1 MKGYGIPLLALA
13 CLALSA
19 CSACLSDRAVVT
31 LWGGDLAVPTIGEVR
46 AVSPECVE
54 AAFSAPVTAVRAEV
68 VPGGD
73 SCLVGSGESD
83 SPGSGE
89 ASDVW
94 GGAEGG
100 GTEEPIAVS
109 WESLPD
115 GSGIRFSLAR
125 SPGPGVKAILSGTV
139 RDANGDTL
147 SFAAP
152 FTGYNDRV
160 PRLRISEIRTDYSKP
175 KVEYIEIVALT
186 AGNLG
191 GVEIFNALNG
201 DVPVRELP
209 AVEVKAGEY
218 IVWHFRSVEEGLVN
232 EMGSLDESGGTN
244 SCPTARDFWDTQARS
259 PFKGTNVVWLRE
271 RRGGAIMDAL
281 LCAESGK
288 ADWPTDAAR
297 AAALEAVAAG
307 AWRPGALIAD
317 AASSDGMTPTRTLAR
332 DPALIDTDS
341 AADWKVC
348 PKGKCSPGKPN
359 VPH

>member
-1 MKGYGIPLLALA
+1 MKGYGLPLLTLA
-13 CLALSA
+13 CTALSA
-19 CSACLSDRAVVT
+19 CSACLSDRAVIT

-68 VPGGD
+68 VPGGSSGLD
-73 SCLVGSGESD
+73 GSADGG
-83 SPGSGE
+83 SPG
-89 ASDVW
+89 ASD
-94 GGAEGG
+94 E
-100 GTEEPIAVS
+100 TEAPIAVS

-115 GSGIRFSLAR
+115 GSGIRFSLAH

-147 SFAAP
+147 SFAVP
-152 FTGYNDRV
+152 FTGYNERV
-160 PRLRISEIRTDYSKP
+160 PRLRISEIRTEYSKP

-232 EMGSLDESGGTN
+232 EMGSLDESAGTN
-244 SCPTARDFWDTQARS
+244 SCPTARDFWDAQARS
-259 PFKGTNVVWLRE
+259 PFKGTNVIWLRE

-332 DPALIDTDS
+332 DPALTDTDS

-359 VPH
+359 VSH

>member
-1 MKGYGIPLLALA
+1 MKGYGIPLLSLA

-31 LWGGDLAVPTIGEVR
+31 LWGGDFAVPTIGEVR

-68 VPGGD
+68 VSGFPAGLGGPPGG
-73 SCLVGSGESD
+73 GEPAD
-83 SPGSGE
+83 GGE
-89 ASDVW
+89 
-94 GGAEGG
+94 
-100 GTEEPIAVS
+100 TEAPIPVS
-109 WESLPD
+109 WESIPD
-115 GSGIRFSLAR
+115 GSGIRFTLAR

-152 FTGYNDRV
+152 FTGFNDRV
-160 PRLRISEIRTDYSKP
+160 PRLRISEIRTGYSKP

-191 GVEIFNALNG
+191 GVEIFNAMNG
-201 DVPVRELP
+201 VVPVRELP

-232 EMGSLDESGGTN
+232 ETGALNASGGTD
-244 SCPTARDFWDTQARS
+244 SCPTALDFWDTQDRS
-259 PFKGTNVVWLRE
+259 PFKATNVIWLRE
-271 RRGGAIMDAL
+271 RKGGAIMDAL

-288 ADWPTDAAR
+288 ADWPTDAVR

-317 AASSDGMTPTRTLAR
+317 AAPSDGMTPTRTLAR
-332 DPALIDTDS
+332 DPALTDTDS
-341 AADWKVC
+341 AADWKLC
-348 PKGKCSPGKPN
+348 AKGKCSPGKAN